1 MATPKMTRSHFQ
13 FIADALK
20 WRKPDPTHLAE
31 FDQWKGTVD
40 EFARELCRT
49 NPQFNPTKFREA
61 CGEC

>member
-20 WRKPDPTHLAE
+20 YKRPDVCELAE
-31 FDQWKGTVD
+31 RDQWNATVD

-49 NPQFNPTKFREA
+49 NPRFNPTKFREA
-61 CGEC
+61 CGQ